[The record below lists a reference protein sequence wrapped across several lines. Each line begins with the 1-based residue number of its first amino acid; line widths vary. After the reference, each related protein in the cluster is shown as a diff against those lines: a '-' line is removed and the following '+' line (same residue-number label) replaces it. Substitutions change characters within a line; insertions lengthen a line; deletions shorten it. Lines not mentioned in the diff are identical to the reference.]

1 MFRLSANTVN
11 LVILSGLFIVSLSFL
26 GIVSLHIPPQASL
39 DAAYYHIMADQL
51 EKGAGFTEPFIWHF
65 LNDYQTIEHPMDYWM
80 PLGIV
85 FYYLARLGF
94 GTAAEVWVNIF
105 VWALLS
111 VLVFVEVAKVT
122 GKRYVAIFGFFSMLF
137 SGRFLF
143 YVLTTDNIAF
153 YALFGFVF
161 FKQLGSQNSRWFF
174 TSIAGGLAAL
184 MRIEGLLIALMGGL
198 FEFHKA
204 RTLKTIIGYF
214 IVLVL
219 VLSPW
224 MIRNYNVLSDI
235 WPSNSK
241 ALFLQEYNDMFR
253 RDVKLNPEHYFSMG
267 FKAILNQK
275 LQGIWRSILDFVAAP
290 GLLVMY
296 PFWLAGLIVLWK
308 SSGRYFVALLIFF
321 IMFCGLVV
329 PVQIEKGSA
338 FHISAFFFPFFT
350 VLAGVGLGYLR
361 DHYRMRARLCV
372 VLILLVT
379 AWSMF
384 ATYYSTV
391 SLLAQ
396 YAFENAPYESMLA
409 RLSFAGLRVVSVAP
423 IKVYLE
429 SGASGVISSS
439 VDPNEPIRLADDYSC
454 DAIIV
459 DKRATDYRPLPPSAD
474 WQKVASDTYLNV
486 FYRKT
491 AD

>member
-1 MFRLSANTVN
+1 MFNLSGNKVN
-11 LVILSGLFIVSLSFL
+11 LVILFGLFLAAFSFL
-26 GIVSLHIPPQASL
+26 GIASLHVPPQASL
-39 DAAYYHIMADQL
+39 DSAYYHIMVDQL

-85 FYYLARLGF
+85 FYYLVRLGF
-94 GTAAEVWVNIF
+94 GASAEVWANIF
-105 VWALLS
+105 IWSLLS
-111 VLVFVEVAKVT
+111 VFVFVEVAKVT
-122 GKRYVAIFGFFSMLF
+122 GKRYVAAFAFLTMLF

-153 YALFGFVF
+153 YALFGFIF
-161 FKQLGSQNSRWFF
+161 FKQLGSKKSRWYF

-184 MRIEGLLIALMGGL
+184 MRIEGLLIAIWGGL

-204 RTLKTIIGYF
+204 RTLKTLIGYF

-224 MIRNYNVLSDI
+224 MIRNYRVLSDL

-253 RDVKLNPEHYFSMG
+253 RDVQLNPEHYFSMG
-267 FKAILNQK
+267 GKAIFNQK
-275 LQGIWRSILDFVAAP
+275 LQGIWRSLLDFVAAP
-290 GLLVMY
+290 GLMVMY
-296 PFWLAGLIVLWK
+296 PLWLAGLLVLWK
-308 SSGRYFVALLIFF
+308 SSGRYFVLLLTFF
-321 IMFCGLVV
+321 LLFCGLVV
-329 PVQIEKGSA
+329 PVQIAKGSA

-350 VLAGVGLGYLR
+350 VFGGAGLGYVQ
-361 DHYRMRARLCV
+361 DHYRMTAKSCV
-372 VLILLVT
+372 VIILLVT
-379 AWSMF
+379 VWSVC
-384 ATYYSTV
+384 ATFYSSV
-391 SLLAQ
+391 LLVNQ

-409 RLSFAGLRVVSVAP
+409 RLSFAVHKIVSVAP

-429 SGASGVISSS
+429 SGAPGVIGSS
-439 VDPNEPIRLADDYSC
+439 VDQWEPFRLADDYSC
-454 DAIIV
+454 DAIII
-459 DKRATDYRPLPPSAD
+459 DKRATDYQPLPENIK
-474 WQKVASDTYLNV
+474 WQEVASDTYLNV
-486 FYRKT
+486 YFRKT